1 MTMIR
6 GINTLKSNFNVLSEK
21 QKNLAANAANTMTPG
36 YKSQKMMTSTTEQVD
51 IHNFNRTLN
60 GKQRNELGQLTFGNQ
75 LDEAV
80 RNFSDGVLKL
90 TESKT
95 DLAINGD
102 AMFTVQNE
110 AGELFYTRNGNFSV
124 NDQGELITQEG
135 YQVLGILDNGATAP
149 INVGTDPA
157 QSFTI
162 DAHGFVNT
170 DTGNGQFLYLTQFE
184 NPEDLTSSGGS
195 LFQGGNGVPV
205 GVGFQIEQGYIESS
219 NVDMADVMTEM
230 LQISREFEANQ
241 RVLKSTDE
249 TLKRATQE
257 VGRT

>member
-6 GINTLKSNFNVLSEK
+6 GINTLSNSFNVLSEK
-21 QKNLAANAANTMTPG
+21 QKNLATNAANTMTPG
-36 YKSQKMMTSTTEQVD
+36 YKSQQLVTSTTGQVD
-51 IHNFNRTLN
+51 IHNYSKTLQ

-80 RNFSDGVLKL
+80 RNFSSGGMKL
-90 TESKT
+90 TENKT
-95 DLAINGD
+95 DVAINGD

-135 YQVLGILDNGATAP
+135 YQVLGIEDNGGTSP
-149 INVGTDPA
+149 INVGTDNEQA
-157 QSFTI
+157 FTVDSF
-162 DAHGFVNT
+162 GFVHTN
-170 DTGNGQFLYLTQFE
+170 NGAPQFLYLTQFE
-184 NPEDLTSSGGS
+184 NPEELTSAGGT
-195 LFQGGNGVPV
+195 LFQGGNGNPV
-205 GVGFQIEQGYIESS
+205 GVGFQIEQGFVESS
-219 NVDMADVMTEM
+219 NVNMADVMTEM
-230 LQISREFEANQ
+230 LQVSREFEANQ
-241 RVLKSTDE
+241 RVLRSTDE